1 MPFVIKNVSID
12 TTKLAPEKIPA
23 GHSVATTVS
32 SLGGTGA
39 ITELYTWDLL
49 ASDSVAATETAGFD
63 DLLNTE
69 LVADIDAFISASTGL
84 GIDIASHLVW
94 YNARVTN
101 INYGAGTDIY
111 LASTHVQF
119 KVSFELKVWIIF

>member
-1 MPFVIKNVSID
+1 MALSTKTVYID
-12 TTKLAPEKIPA
+12 VTQLPAAKIPA
-23 GHSVATTVS
+23 GHGVAVAES
-32 SLGGTGA
+32 ALGTA
-39 ITELYTWDLL
+39 DITELYTWDLL
-49 ASDSVAATETAGFD
+49 ASDSVAATDVAGFN

-84 GIDIASHLVW
+84 GIDISTHTVS

-111 LASTHVQF
+111 LTSTLVSF
-119 KVSFELKVWIIF
+119 AVSFELRVYIS